1 MRVPPQ
7 ISARLLIAAA
17 RYVLAEDVAE
27 FNRKLASDEFAGSV
41 SNVSVVGQV
50 TLKK

>member
-1 MRVPPQ
+1 MANR
-7 ISARLLIAAA
+7 

-27 FNRKLASDEFAGSV
+27 FNRRLASDEFAGSV
-41 SNVSVVGQV
+41 SNLSVVGQV